1 MTSPDIRGLDLV
13 AEAVMARPGFA
24 GPETAPDE
32 LVSARPGWLLNLLAE
47 FPPLRTLVRARSAE
61 ACAALVASPAPEERD
76 EALCR
81 LMLHSDPGVRD
92 AAARIALTAPPPSP
106 VVVAATAAPNDAA
119 DKRVRTLERRL
130 AESQKRRRQA
140 EGKLRHLRLERDRA
154 LAAESRET
162 GRREETAEEVE
173 QARAETDLLR
183 AEHRDPRVLGRRLL
197 RLWDTDGPAQSSDPR
212 ERETV
217 SPEGPVRTTMRGAVR
232 VAGADAGVF
241 IRVLRSLADPQWEE
255 RRGTARLTAGG
266 DRAPRVVQLGGGTE
280 IGGSCVLIEAGS
292 TRILVDAGLRQ
303 AGPGG
308 QVAPPGLVD
317 LSPGPLD
324 AVVVTHAHNDHAG
337 YVPELLRDRGPFPIV
352 TTPVTAELLPTMWTD
367 TAKVA
372 RGLGSA
378 RPPGAGV
385 SYGRE
390 EVRAASAALVPLG
403 VGTERIIGDL
413 AVELFPAGHVVGAA
427 GVVVRAGEYRA
438 VITGDVA
445 DFAQASVGACEIP
458 QSARG
463 ADLLVVESTCC
474 DQLLGHRDHTV
485 KRMLDTV
492 DRVCSGGGRVLV
504 PAMSLGRAQEVALI
518 LRHGLPEVPV
528 LVDGMARTIAE
539 LVGQATAGTD
549 RPVRVL
555 GDNVR
560 GVVGS
565 QRTRLVETFRGGVV
579 ISPASSMSGG
589 PVVEWARTVLPD
601 PRSAV
606 LVAGR
611 QDEESP
617 GGRLAGL
624 VNGGNRRFVLQGRS
638 WTEEV
643 DVRARMADTRLSAH
657 ADQQGLL
664 RIVEEIGARRV
675 RLVHGFPK
683 QQHSFGKLLTGRGY
697 QWELGVHG
705 A

>member
-1 MTSPDIRGLDLV
+1 
-13 AEAVMARPGFA
+13 MARPGFG
-24 GPETAPDE
+24 GPETAPGE
-32 LVSARPGWLLNLLAE
+32 LVSTRPGWLLGLLAE

-61 ACAALVASPAPEERD
+61 ACAALVAAPAPDDHD

-81 LMLHSDPGVRD
+81 LMLHPDPGVRD
-92 AAARIALTAPPPSP
+92 AAARVALTEPPP
-106 VVVAATAAPNDAA
+106 VMATATAASLNDTA

-154 LAAESRET
+154 LAAQSGES
-162 GRREETAEEVE
+162 GRREEASEEAE

-183 AEHRDPRVLGRRLL
+183 AEHRNPRVLGRRLL
-197 RLWDTDGPAQSSDPR
+197 RLWDADGPAPSSDPR
-212 ERETV
+212 ERGTV
-217 SPEGPVRTTMRGAVR
+217 SPEGPARTAIRGAVR
-232 VAGADAGVF
+232 TAGAEAEVF
-241 IRVLRSLADPQWEE
+241 IRVLRSLADPPGEE
-255 RRGTARLTAGG
+255 RRGTARLTVGG
-266 DRAPRVVQLGGGTE
+266 ERAPRVVQLGGGTE

-303 AGPGG
+303 AGPEE
-308 QVAPPGLVD
+308 QVAPPGLAN
-317 LSPGPLD
+317 LPSGPLD

-337 YVPELLRDRGPFPIV
+337 YVPELLRDRGPFQIV

-372 RGLGSA
+372 RGLGRV
-378 RPPGAGV
+378 RPSGTVV

-390 EVRAASAALVPLG
+390 EVQAAGAALVPLETG
-403 VGTERIIGDL
+403 IERVIGDL
-413 AVELFPAGHVVGAA
+413 TVELFPAGHVIGAA
-427 GVVVRAGEYRA
+427 GVVVRAGEYHA
-438 VITGDVA
+438 VVTGDVA
-445 DFAQASVGACEIP
+445 DFAQASVGACEVP
-458 QSARG
+458 QNARG

-474 DQLLGHRDHTV
+474 DQSLSHRDHTV

-549 RPVRVL
+549 KPVRVL

-579 ISPASSMSGG
+579 ISPAGNMSGG
-589 PVVEWARTVLPD
+589 PVVEWARAVLPD

-643 DVRARMADTRLSAH
+643 DVRSRVADTRLSAH

-664 RIVEEIGARRV
+664 RIVEEVGARRV

-683 QQHSFGKLLTGRGY
+683 QQHSFGRLLTGRGY